1 MGAAVGAA
9 APRARREAAGAVVA
23 RRSSSEALPAAGR
36 ALQRVLLGAGR
47 EQDQLTSGLL
57 MGEHA
62 SEIAVREPARL
73 STRLQRPLDLL
84 GAVNLGEVA
93 RLDRLAPD
101 ARRARGGGLDQP
113 GLGGRSDLKE
123 RLLLGAARPR
133 APLQG
138 SGRLGWVVPVI
149 DRRAAWCGQPVAS
162 DLLRSLGAVGM
173 DHHQLLAVGAG
184 PHPSID

>member
-73 STRLQRPLDLL
+73 TTRLQRPLDAL
-84 GAVNLGEVA
+84 GAVNLGEVDG
-93 RLDRLAPD
+93 LDRLGPAAVRARRCALAPD

-123 RLLLGAARPR
+123 RLLLGLARPR

-173 DHHQLLAVGAG
+173 D
-184 PHPSID
+184 